1 MTFKKKKKPEERV
14 IFSAGQ
20 DLHYLKRVAESALL
34 KMKGA
39 CSALGWDGSSSV
51 QNVRSHCLAPA
62 LPWSQLCV
70 SSKLSALGQ
79 GRGCLPS
86 STAPQLLRFDLL
98 GCACQRSSSCNA
110 NYRFSSQR
118 NELPAFD
125 VTAPAT
131 WATAAQDENILDHF
145 DWLPSRLY

>member
-1 MTFKKKKKPEERV
+1 MILWHFKKKKPEERV

-51 QNVRSHCLAPA
+51 KNVRSHCLAPA
-62 LPWSQLCV
+62 LPWSQFCV

-86 STAPQLLRFDLL
+86 STAHSATGVWSPGLCLSAQQQLQ
-98 GCACQRSSSCNA
+98 CQLQVLISEKWAPCFWCDSLCHVGYSSPRREYFGS
-110 NYRFSSQR
+110 F
-118 NELPAFD
+118 
-125 VTAPAT
+125 
-131 WATAAQDENILDHF
+131 
-145 DWLPSRLY
+145 WLTP

>member
-1 MTFKKKKKPEERV
+1 MTSKKITEERV

-20 DLHYLKRVAESALL
+20 DLQYLKRVADSTLL
-34 KMKGA
+34 KMKGV
-39 CSALGWDGSSSV
+39 CSALGWDGSSRVVKMWELIAWPQPSPEV
-51 QNVRSHCLAPA
+51 S
-62 LPWSQLCV
+62 CV
-70 SSKLSALGQ
+70 SPASSVLWVRAGAVCPSP
-79 GRGCLPS
+79 LP
-86 STAPQLLRFDLL
+86 TQLLGFDLL
-98 GCACQRSSSCNA
+98 GCACQHSSSCNA

-131 WATAAQDENILDHF
+131 WATAAQHENILDHF